1 MRYLFAFLLRN
12 HFYFLFLVL
21 EVISIWLLAEN
32 SFYQHSKVVNG
43 VSEITGSLQRSV
55 NNISQYLHLKEA
67 NKSLAEENARLR
79 SQLLSS
85 YLIRDTAHFEKIDT
99 ARKQHYHYLQAR
111 IISNSVTGRNNY
123 IMLDKGSKQGIKPDM
138 AVIAPNGVVGIV
150 SKVSENFSWVIS
162 ILHKQS
168 KISARIRKNGFVGTV
183 TWDGMFYSV
192 GKLQFI
198 PANGQV
204 AKGDTVVTSGYSHIF
219 PPNLMI
225 GTIRK
230 FNVDKGNNFY
240 NIDITF
246 SQDYNKLYYVYV
258 VTDFLRDEKVMLERF
273 KVDE

>member
-12 HFYFLFLVL
+12 NFFFLFLLL
-21 EVISIWLLAEN
+21 EVISFLLVVEN
-32 SFYQHSKVVNG
+32 SYYQHTRVINS
-43 VSEITGSLQRSV
+43 VSEITGSLQNSV
-55 NNISQYLHLKEA
+55 NNVTQYLHLKEA
-67 NKSLAEENARLR
+67 NKTLAEENARLR

-85 YLIRDTAHFEKIDT
+85 YLIRDTAHYEKIDT
-99 ARKQHYHYLQAR
+99 TRKQHYHYVEAKV
-111 IISNSVTGRNNY
+111 ISNSVTNRNNY
-123 IMLDKGSKQGIKPDM
+123 LMLDKGLKHGIRPDM
-138 AVIAPNGVVGIV
+138 AVVAPNGVVGIV

-183 TWDGMFYSV
+183 TWDGLFYSV

-198 PANGQV
+198 PANGQI

-219 PPNLMI
+219 PVNMMI
-225 GTIRK
+225 GTIRD
-230 FNVDKGNNFY
+230 FSVDKGNNFY

-246 SQDYNKLYYVYV
+246 SQDYNKLSYVYI
-258 VTDFLRDEKVMLERF
+258 VTDFLKDEKVLLERF